1 MRQRGRKSI
10 ASLSVVSIDVARKP
24 LEPPA
29 SLQRQAKVIFHEIC
43 ASVDPK
49 HFRQCDVPLVVSLA
63 VATHMARFYAALIGE
78 EDHPT
83 AFRAWT
89 DAVKLQIS
97 LSTKLRL
104 TPSSRYDGR
113 AADREPEPVGSS
125 NSPPWI
131 FPER

>member
-83 AFRAWT
+83 AFRAW
-89 DAVKLQIS
+89 IS

>member
-1 MRQRGRKSI
+1 MRQGNPIK
-10 ASLSVVSIDVARKP
+10 
-24 LEPPA
+24 PPA
-29 SLQRQAKVIFHEIC
+29 SLQPQAKVIFHDIV

-49 HFRQCDVPLVVSLA
+49 HFRECDVTLIASLA
-63 VATHMARFYAALIGE
+63 VATYMARFYSEIIGQQ
-78 EDHPT
+78 DHPS

-113 AADREPEPVGSS
+113 AADREPEPVGS
-125 NSPPWI
+125 PPWI

>member
-1 MRQRGRKSI
+1 MKQRGRQSA
-10 ASLSVVSIDVARKP
+10 ASLSVVCIDAARKP
-24 LEPPA
+24 IEPPA
-29 SLQRQAKVIFHEIC
+29 SLQRQAKVIFHEIV

-49 HFRQCDVPLVVSLA
+49 HFRECDKPLVASLA
-63 VATHMARFYAALIGE
+63 VATHMARFYGSLIGE

-104 TPSSRYDGR
+104 TPQTRYDGR
-113 AADREPEPVGSS
+113 HAAREPEPAAKP
-125 NSPPWI
+125 PPWEI
-131 FPER
+131 